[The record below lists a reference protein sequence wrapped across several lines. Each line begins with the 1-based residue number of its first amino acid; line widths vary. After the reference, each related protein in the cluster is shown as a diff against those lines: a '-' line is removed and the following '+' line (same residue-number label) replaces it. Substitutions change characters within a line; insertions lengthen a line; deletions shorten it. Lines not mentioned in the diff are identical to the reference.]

1 MASEQGLTSLE
12 VIGVAIKSEIDAAA
26 LYENLARRVRN
37 PSLVAKLD
45 FLRQEEEKHRAIL
58 EDTYARRFPD
68 VDLQLPAVSIV
79 PPISPTDWKDQTV
92 PDLFQLAM
100 TAEQM
105 AAEFYSKEADR
116 STDDAARTVL
126 RYLSNVENSHYHIL
140 ETEFDLVSR
149 FPDYYNADDFH
160 LGGEMIFVGP

>member
-26 LYENLARRVRN
+26 LYKRMAGRVRN

-45 FLRQEEEKHRAIL
+45 FLRQEEEKHHAIL
-58 EDTYARRFPD
+58 KDLYARRFPD
-68 VDLQLPAVSIV
+68 VDLQLPASSVV
-79 PPISPTDWKDQTV
+79 PTISPADWKDHTV

-105 AAEFYSKEADR
+105 AAEFYSKEANR

-126 RYLSNVENSHYHIL
+126 RYLSNVENSHYRML
-140 ETEFDLVSR
+140 ESELDLVSR
-149 FPDYYNADDFH
+149 FPDYYNAEDFH
-160 LGGEMIFVGP
+160 LGDEMMFLGP

>member
-1 MASEQGLTSLE
+1 MASEEGLTSLE

-26 LYENLARRVRN
+26 LYRSMARRLRN
-37 PSLVAKLD
+37 PALVAKLD

-58 EDTYARRFPD
+58 EDLHARRFPD
-68 VDLQLPAVSIV
+68 VDLQLPAFSVV
-79 PPISPTDWKDQTV
+79 PTISPADLKDKTV

-105 AAEFYSKEADR
+105 AADFYSKGADR
-116 STDDAARTVL
+116 STDDAARTVM
-126 RYLSNVENSHYHIL
+126 RYLSNVENSHYHML
-140 ETEFDLVSR
+140 ESEVDLVSR

-160 LGGEMIFVGP
+160 LGDEMIFLGP